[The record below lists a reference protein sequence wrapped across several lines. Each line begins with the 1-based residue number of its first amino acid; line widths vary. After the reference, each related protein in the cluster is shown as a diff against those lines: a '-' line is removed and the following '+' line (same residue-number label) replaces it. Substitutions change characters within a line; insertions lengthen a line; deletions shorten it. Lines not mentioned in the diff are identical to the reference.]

1 MARKTT
7 VPGDQLDRLKQLYA
21 EQRDALLTLAAADE
35 AVTGAK
41 TTLADAEQGVKD
53 AQANADAAYQALVEL
68 TGANLAAELTGRRA
82 PNRRATTTRN
92 QDDHQPQEQERGA
105 EGEPATPAPVG
116 ALTS

>member
-105 EGEPATPAPVG
+105 EREPATPAPTG